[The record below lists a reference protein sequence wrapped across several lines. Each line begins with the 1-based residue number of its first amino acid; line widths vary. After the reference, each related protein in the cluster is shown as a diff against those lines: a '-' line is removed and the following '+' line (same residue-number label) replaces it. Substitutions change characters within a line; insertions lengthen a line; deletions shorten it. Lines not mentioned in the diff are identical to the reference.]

1 MPKLAVL
8 ADPHSTHTLKWIRS
22 LSAHGYE
29 ILLIGIGE
37 KSTSNYDSLKNVHF
51 ECIIVKKSRKKWK
64 LDFFKITNLT
74 IKILHLEH
82 TPTHKCS
89 KCKR

>member
-22 LSAHGYE
+22 LSARGYE

-51 ECIIVKKSRKKWK
+51 ECIIVKKGRKKCC
-64 LDFFKITNLT
+64 FCRHFKISRRNNF
-74 IKILHLEH
+74 
-82 TPTHKCS
+82 
-89 KCKR
+89 R